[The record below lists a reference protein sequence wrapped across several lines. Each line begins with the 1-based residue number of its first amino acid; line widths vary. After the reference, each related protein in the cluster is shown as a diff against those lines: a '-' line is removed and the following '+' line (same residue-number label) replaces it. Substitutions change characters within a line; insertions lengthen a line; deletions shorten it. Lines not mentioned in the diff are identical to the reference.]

1 MARFWTNKKYKLD
14 RSENFEEFLTAIGI
28 NFFIR
33 KMILASSFTLE
44 LVDLGDDTFVL
55 KQQTSFKNMNL
66 KFKPGVEFI
75 DEKPNGAKVKTI
87 MTFESENV
95 LIQKQLNPP
104 AEIRRE
110 FKEGEIEM
118 VSLTH
123 ESREHL

>member
-1 MARFWTNKKYKLD
+1 MARIWTNKKYKLD

-33 KMILASSFTLE
+33 KMILASSLTLE
-44 LVDLGDDTFVL
+44 LVDLGDGTFVL
-55 KQQTSFKNMNL
+55 KQHTSFKNMDL

-95 LIQKQLNPP
+95 LIQKQFNPT

-110 FKEGEIEM
+110 FKEDELEM
-118 VSLTH
+118 VSEVF
-123 ESREHL
+123 ESMN